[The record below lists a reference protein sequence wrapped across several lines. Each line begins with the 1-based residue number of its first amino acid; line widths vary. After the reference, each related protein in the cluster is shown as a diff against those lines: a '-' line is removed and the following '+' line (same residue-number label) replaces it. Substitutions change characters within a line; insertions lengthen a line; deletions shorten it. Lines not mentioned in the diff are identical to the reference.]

1 MAAISLSDLP
11 ASPLE
16 LKSIMP
22 YLQRAREMEKV
33 DPVITYWCSFHA
45 AQTCMSVQPVEPESR
60 TFLMKLLDYLEQV
73 GSTASLSDHD
83 AITNNMAATAYVENF
98 ALKIFDGA
106 DQEDLKGNSTKS
118 TASRFLAAACFL
130 EVLTSLTNQPEADI
144 LEKIKYAKWK
154 AASIVKAIREG
165 TSQSQT
171 LTGSSSLAAKSTD
184 WAPTDDASQGPPVTG
199 SSSSSPL
206 PPHIQ
211 TSDVWPTTELSPNS
225 ASHLPS
231 PIPFQDPN
239 IALNSSQTAFPS
251 TVFPP
256 VYDSR
261 HNLPSVPTAGDPIPS
276 APDLDPSRMA
286 IEPVIG
292 VAPRHFPSQPPQSH
306 ITPQH
311 PISSPPNPPG
321 TGLSST
327 THNLPPP
334 LPPPQQSAG
343 TVLSRASMGAVSSSQ
358 SGQMM
363 DPTLIGVIQKHAK
376 YAISALN
383 YEDVVTA
390 RSELLL
396 ALDKLALLG

>member
-1 MAAISLSDLP
+1 MTLSDLP
-11 ASPLE
+11 SSPSE

-45 AQTCMSVQPVEPESR
+45 AQTCMSIQPVEPESR
-60 TFLMKLLDYLEQV
+60 TFLMKLLDYLEQKK
-73 GSTASLSDHD
+73 ASLSDHD
-83 AITNNMAATAYVENF
+83 AITNNLAATAYVENF
-98 ALKIFDGA
+98 ALRIFDGA

-154 AASIVKAIREG
+154 AASIVKAVREG
-165 TSQSQT
+165 PSQSQA
-171 LTGSSSLAAKSTD
+171 LDGSSSLASKSTD
-184 WAPTDDASQGPPVTG
+184 WAPDASQAQPTTG

-239 IALNSSQTAFPS
+239 IALNPSQTAFPS

-261 HNLPSVPTAGDPIPS
+261 HNLPSVPSAGDTIPS
-276 APDLDPSRMA
+276 VPDLDPSR
-286 IEPVIG
+286 ISVEPVIG
-292 VAPRHFPSQPPQSH
+292 VAPKHFPSAPSQTHISSH
-306 ITPQH
+306 H
-311 PISSPPNPPG
+311 PISPPPNHPG
-321 TGLSST
+321 PSLSST
-327 THNLPPP
+327 THNFPPP
-334 LPPPQQSAG
+334 LPPPPQSVG
-343 TVLSRASMGAVSSSQ
+343 TVASHASIGAVSSSQ
-358 SGQMM
+358 AGQMM
-363 DPTLIGVIQKHAK
+363 DPTLVGAIQKHAK